1 MLDSKDVIYCYFRCV
16 FCWDFYFYGIMLL
29 IDDSGDFNGDKLLVE
44 DLVYV
49 DIFDKGIEKK
59 N

>member
-1 MLDSKDVIYCYFRCV
+1 
-16 FCWDFYFYGIMLL
+16 MLL